1 MAAATRVARPESTV
15 CGSYDLRTQSKR
27 GGNPF
32 SLPRGTV
39 PTRENLLFEEWLR
52 LLGDEP
58 PVVDCSCESIG
69 PDDALVVIDMQA
81 DFVPCDPTTN
91 PHGGRFGVPEG
102 DLIVPTICSLIAAAT
117 ACSATIVATRDYHP
131 YDHASFNT
139 EGGPFPPHCVQGT
152 AGAELLPPIALALSD
167 AWRRRPD
174 DVMIAFKAFHE
185 DVDSFGAFPYET
197 GGPGRVF
204 IRNPALEARRRACP
218 SGCHACP
225 FTGCIVLKQSA
236 LHAAKARGVP
246 PDMNA
251 PPDLLAMTNNDGKER
266 SRRSLREALADKKRL
281 FVCGLA
287 LDFCV
292 LDTCINGVAA
302 GFAEVYLVLD
312 CARAAHLAGIG
323 QHGTGFLTAPR
334 EVLNKLQSHG
344 VRLVTSHTC
353 CGDKLLESDLWNSGP
368 TGAQVS
374 SESRLESRLAF
385 PETLGP
391 LGLELCH
398 NLSLKLDTKEQAYT
412 LDLAGA
418 LEMLAHTGFS
428 FANTGRC
435 SPVTPLPRGWPSA
448 PKQACS
454 LCWAYPL
461 EGMRQLSEQP
471 QTALAF
477 LGLTVNPAL
486 RFTAYGGFVLLDD
499 QGAAVALQTLG
510 APTGGALTFGRAE
523 KLSRDTIEP
532 LHSRM
537 QDVTLPSLLRAGAEQ
552 FCWLVP
558 GEALDYAP
566 ETQHETQSFR
576 RKYGANHG
584 AFAYRMNDGPPLLF
598 CVNDPALSDA
608 HADAAKKIQAHT
620 RGHAL
625 RKTHA
630 PTIAL
635 AEITMLRR
643 RVAELETSLP
653 SRQRRLR
660 QALTWPLHLLMQL
673 TFRTHSQKGELN
685 SGRAFGKAS
694 PGAPPARTSG
704 MRQRRADSP
713 LVC

>member
-1 MAAATRVARPESTV
+1 MAAASRVARPESTV

-152 AGAELLPPIALALSD
+152 AGAELLPPLALALSE

-174 DVMIAFKAFHE
+174 EVMIAFKAFHE

-204 IRNPALEARRRACP
+204 IRNPGVEARRRACP

-236 LHAAKARGVP
+236 
-246 PDMNA
+246 
-251 PPDLLAMTNNDGKER
+251 KER

-292 LDTCINGVAA
+292 LDTCINGMAA

-368 TGAQVS
+368 MGAQVS
-374 SESRLESRLAF
+374 SEPRLAF
-385 PETLGP
+385 PESLGP

-398 NLSLKLDTKEQAYT
+398 NLSLQLDTKEQAYT

-499 QGAAVALQTLG
+499 KGAAVALQTLG

-523 KLSRDTIEP
+523 KLSPDTIEP